1 MARTISNCSNAT
13 AFSSA
18 VFFSYILSILLHLKH
33 VMDWSLELGVL
44 RNNDQLRGHFQNQK
58 SALLKKADVPVV
70 APYSVKMSPS
80 ASARSGEI

>member
-1 MARTISNCSNAT
+1 
-13 AFSSA
+13 
-18 VFFSYILSILLHLKH
+18 
-33 VMDWSLELGVL
+33 MDWSPELGVL